1 MVFIPFGLPLLYIF
15 PLFGSSNTFLLQAI
29 LINISAL
36 LIICSNGLKESLNE
50 LGSYK
55 YLVIIFSIIVALS
68 TLLFSS
74 SLPTGLLGLKG
85 DYQGAIFQ
93 LSSLLL
99 GLYVAPRLLAKNNLR
114 DITTIMSLVCAISI
128 IVDLPFLIN
137 GIRLSG
143 LLLHDTA
150 MSLYAAITFGFNII
164 QLKSSVNNK
173 NFKLRGVG
181 ALVSLLAVLLT
192 ASRIGLFVLIAIIV
206 FNFFIVRKPIVSFKL
221 SLIIVAS
228 ICVLL
233 LSFSPAS
240 RLVKISKIHKG
251 VSYRLQLYEWSI
263 RQSRLSL
270 IGLGASQTYR
280 ALIPDGYTSIPPVI
294 KDTLNKGYPLWY
306 THSQFI
312 DKYIQ
317 YGALGSG
324 IFVSLVA
331 ASVLSY
337 RKMLLSR
344 RMHDHEH
351 LELQTLQ
358 VFGIALIATLGHFMV
373 DTPNIILAPIV
384 YISLFGI
391 IIINTRLSY

>member
-1 MVFIPFGLPLLYIF
+1 MV
-15 PLFGSSNTFLLQAI
+15 
-29 LINISAL
+29 INISAL
-36 LIICSNGLKESLNE
+36 LIICSSGLKKDLNE

-55 YLVIIFSIIVALS
+55 YLVIIFSVNVALS

-99 GLYVAPRLLAKNNLR
+99 GLYLAPRLFAKNNLR
-114 DITTIMSLVCAISI
+114 NITNIMSLVCAISI

-164 QLKSSVNNK
+164 QLKGSVINK
-173 NFKLRGVG
+173 EFKLRGVG

-192 ASRIGLFVLIAIIV
+192 ASRIGLFVLIVIIV
-206 FNFFIVRKPIVSFKL
+206 FNVVLNRKPIVSLKV
-221 SLIIVAS
+221 SLIILAS
-228 ICVLL
+228 IGVIL

-240 RLVKISKIHKG
+240 RLVRISKIHKG

-270 IGLGASQTYR
+270 IGLGSSQTYR
-280 ALIPDGYTSIPPVI
+280 ALIPDGNTPIPPVI

-306 THSQFI
+306 THDQFI

-317 YGALGSG
+317 YGTIGSG

-331 ASVLSY
+331 ASIFSY
-337 RKMLLSR
+337 WKVLLSGR
-344 RMHDHEH
+344 IQEREL
-351 LELQTLQ
+351 LEIQTLQ
-358 VFGIALIATLGHFMV
+358 VFGIVLIATLGHLMV

-391 IIINTRLSY
+391 IIINTRLSYRARAL